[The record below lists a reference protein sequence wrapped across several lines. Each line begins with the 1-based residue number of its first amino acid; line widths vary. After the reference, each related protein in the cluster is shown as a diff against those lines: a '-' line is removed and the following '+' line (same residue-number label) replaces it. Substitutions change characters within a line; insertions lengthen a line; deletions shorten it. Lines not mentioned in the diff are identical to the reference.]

1 MKRYLKLYFQF
12 FKQYI
17 KILVEYR
24 ADFIVGLVGFLLVQF
39 VGVIFVRLIFNTIP
53 ALQGWSFYQ
62 VIFIYGLAQI
72 PRGIDHVFTDNLWI
86 LAGSIIVEGNFDR
99 YLIKPINPLFQL
111 IAEKF
116 QPDGLGEIA
125 IGTMLFITAA
135 VNLDLSFTPVKILL
149 LLLVILS
156 ATIIYTSIKLTVAS
170 IAFWVK
176 FAQAHLFMVYQLSDF
191 TKYPIGIYP
200 KGIRFLL
207 TFIVPFTF
215 TAYFP
220 GAYFLGKEG
229 FLEGILMTIL
239 ISIIASC
246 LSYFVWT
253 RGLKRY
259 ESSGN

>member
-1 MKRYLKLYFQF
+1 M
-12 FKQYI
+12 
-17 KILVEYR
+17 
-24 ADFIVGLVGFLLVQF
+24 
-39 VGVIFVRLIFNTIP
+39 
-53 ALQGWSFYQ
+53 
-62 VIFIYGLAQI
+62 
-72 PRGIDHVFTDNLWI
+72 
-86 LAGSIIVEGNFDR
+86 
-99 YLIKPINPLFQL
+99 IKPINPLFQL

-149 LLLVILS
+149 LLVVILS

>member
-1 MKRYLKLYFQF
+1 MKRYFKLYIQF

-17 KILVEYR
+17 KILIEYR
-24 ADFIVGLVGFLLVQF
+24 ADFILGLVGFLLVQF
-39 VGVIFVRLIFNTIP
+39 VGVIFIRLIFNSIP
-53 ALQGWSFYQ
+53 ALHGWSFYQ
-62 VIFIYGLAQI
+62 VLFIYGLAQI
-72 PRGIDHVFTDNLWI
+72 PRGIDHVFTDNLWM
-86 LAGSIIVEGNFDR
+86 LAGQIIIQGNFDR

-116 QPDGLGEIA
+116 QPDGFGEIV
-125 IGTMLFITAA
+125 IGTILFVTAA
-135 VNLDLSFTPVKILL
+135 VNLELSFTPMKIILL
-149 LLLVILS
+149 LIAIIA
-156 ATIIYTSIKLTVAS
+156 ATFIYTSIKLAVAS
-170 IAFWVK
+170 FAFWVK
-176 FAQAHLFMVYQLSDF
+176 FAQSHLFMVYQLSDF

-229 FLEGILMTIL
+229 IVSGIFITVLV
-239 ISIIASC
+239 SIIASC
-246 LSYFVWT
+246 LSYLVWT
-253 RGLKRY
+253 TGLKKY